1 MERCTNPR
9 TVKHGS
15 GSIILCGCFIAS
27 GSENLVKVEGIMTKE
42 GYVKILKENSAEQ
55 SEAKLELVL
64 CLPTRQ

>member
-42 GYVKILKENSAEQ
+42 GYENSAEQ
-55 SEAKLELVL
+55 SEAKLDLN
-64 CLPTRQ
+64 

>member
-42 GYVKILKENSAEQ
+42 GYENSAEQ
-55 SEAKLELVL
+55 SAAKFDLN
-64 CLPTRQ
+64 